1 MRKTYLL
8 AAAAAAM
15 FAACS
20 SNESIDAGKQPA
32 PVATTDQGAVT
43 FDAYTQR
50 GTSRAGAAGVIKTE
64 AANSLGLKDANVG
77 FGVFGYYTNNNEYDG
92 QTIPDFFYNQ
102 KVYWDATYWKYEP
115 VKYWPNE
122 YGSSAIADDADKVSY
137 FAYAPY
143 VVATPSTGKVSDD
156 ASYGIAQLSRN
167 SLTGDPYVKYI
178 ASFKWNQSVDLLWGV
193 VPTDNTTWNTVAGAH
208 QTFAAGLPWLDVE
221 RPLEAAT
228 QTAATQRVK
237 FDFRH
242 ALSQLNVVVDYDAD
256 QTGHTD
262 DANPLGAATRV
273 YVRNVSFTGFAMKGA
288 LNLNNVVA
296 NTPLWKAY
304 DGESDLESGGETV
317 INDGRKDGREG
328 NADAPTEKNIF
339 INPALIQTK
348 AWSTDNKGVLNK
360 AQNLFWFPAAEKVA
374 TNMLLEPSDP
384 NVGKVNLLA
393 AEQIGLGTGM
403 ADAND
408 QDYTTG
414 TLNTAMLNWPVMVIP
429 NGDDLSVTIT
439 YDVETVDP
447 NLATKLSDTQTLGSS
462 IENRITK
469 TITLQGGKNYLEA
482 GKKYTINLHLGLNS
496 VKFDAVASDWDTPT
510 INGENWLPYN
520 ETVYQASGV
529 YNYTLTAATVNN
541 LGFKLSGFAPGESVT
556 GTFVAPVTALTG
568 SPWSANATT
577 GIVDVAA
584 NAATITANTQV
595 VNVTTA
601 SAITFTGASSGK
613 TVSLNLVQLA
623 AQPDGTNSTLAIS
636 AGDTEGVFALADDAG
651 TTLSGDVWQGST
663 RNVTIV
669 SAYRNGVEMTEVA
682 ESVTPTGALQ
692 FSCDQAAGSKKIK
705 LGAPAASG
713 EVFIFT
719 IKAGDSKEVTIKC
732 TVS

>member
-288 LNLNNVVA
+288 LNLNNE
-296 NTPLWKAY
+296 TPNKPFWLNY
-304 DGESDLESGGETV
+304 NGIGDLESDGEV
-317 INDGRKDGREG
+317 IVYDGRKDGKEG
-328 NADAPTEKNIF
+328 VTGSEATNEKS
-339 INPALIQTK
+339 L
-348 AWSTDNKGVLNK
+348 GLNK
-360 AQNLFWFPAAEKVA
+360 QLIETENSFAAGGGWESSGDHYEGVTNTTKPLF
-374 TNMLLEPSDP
+374 D
-384 NVGKVNLLA
+384 
-393 AEQIGLGTGM
+393 GTGLFF
-403 ADAND
+403 A
-408 QDYTTG
+408 
-414 TLNTAMLNWPVMVIP
+414 IP
-429 NGDDLSVTIT
+429 TDDNLEIEIV
-439 YDVETVDP
+439 YDVETLDA
-447 NLATKLSDTQTLGSS
+447 NLGTKLADNATAGSS
-462 IENRITK
+462 IENRISK
-469 TITLQGGKNYLEA
+469 KISFGGTGTNDKLEA
-482 GKKYTINLHLGLNS
+482 GKAYVINLHLGMND
-496 VKFDAVASDWDTPT
+496 VNFDAAVAAWEDVMPADIDLPANVPFYAASATGTGTATIPFNALSFKFGIKDLDGGEALTATAGDYKENDGIGSVDTNT
-510 INGENWLPYN
+510 GYLTGWNATEVNAN
-520 ETVYQASGV
+520 TSGYCV
-529 YNYTLTAATVNN
+529 QTLTTSVNN
-541 LGFKLSGFAPGESVT
+541 
-556 GTFVAPVTALTG
+556 
-568 SPWSANATT
+568 TT
-577 GIVDVAA
+577 S
-584 NAATITANTQV
+584 NRTQV
-595 VNVTTA
+595 VTWAGNQ
-601 SAITFTGASSGK
+601 SGK
-613 TVSLNLVQLA
+613 QVEMTITQLA
-623 AQPDGTNSTLAIS
+623 APLALKAPTTKTASPTAQLERGITGAPDWGYYCEGL
-636 AGDTEGVFALADDAG
+636 AGDCAVL
-651 TTLSGDVWQGST
+651 TTNGDPEAATPTNG
-663 RNVTIV
+663 IV
-669 SAYRNGVEMTEVA
+669 VYRNGTKLNLNNTTPGAGEYSFTDAGLITFGATTQTGDIIKVVLKTGDAAVE
-682 ESVTPTGALQ
+682 
-692 FSCDQAAGSKKIK
+692 
-705 LGAPAASG
+705 
-713 EVFIFT
+713 T
-719 IKAGDSKEVTIKC
+719 ISWKVE
-732 TVS
+732 